1 LWDGLISHSA
11 DRKVRVRIAGDRA
24 TLTIKAKK
32 KGIQD
37 REFQYEIP
45 LCEELLASHCGA
57 LTLAKTRYDIPHAGH
72 VWQVDVYEGLLDG
85 IVLAEVEL
93 AHDDEAI
100 VLPDWVGAEVT
111 GRPEYKKINMQR
123 ARLAAGAATRR
134 LASERH
140 EPPVS
145 ADQT

>member
-1 LWDGLISHSA
+1 
-11 DRKVRVRIAGDRA
+11 
-24 TLTIKAKK
+24 
-32 KGIQD
+32 
-37 REFQYEIP
+37 
-45 LCEELLASHCGA
+45 
-57 LTLAKTRYDIPHAGH
+57 LAKTRYDIPHAGH

-93 AHDDEAI
+93 ADDDEAI